1 MREEYNT
8 PEMDV
13 IIFGRKNVVTNSGSN
28 FVDPVLPDNDEEYEE
43 DGWN

>member
-13 IIFGRKNVVTNSGSN
+13 TIFGPKNVVATSGSD
-28 FVDPVLPDNDEEYEE
+28 FVNPVLPDNDEDYEE
-43 DGWN
+43 DGW